1 MTDINLPLI
10 MGAALVAMA
19 SPGPATIAIAST
31 SMTNGRRYGLALAS
45 GVTSGSLFWSLAA
58 ALGMSGVMATNAW
71 LFEILRYCGA
81 AYLLYLAIKSARSA
95 LGSGKEA
102 PAIDTPRRL
111 TLRKTYFKG
120 LAIHLSN
127 PKAILFIGSIYAL
140 GLPRDASVADLAT
153 VVLALGLQSAAICH
167 LYAMLFASTPIV
179 AGYRKM
185 RRALDGLFA
194 MLFGLASIKILTA
207 SINQ

>member
-19 SPGPATIAIAST
+19 SPGPATLAIAST
-31 SMTNGRRYGLALAS
+31 SMANGRRHGLALAS

-58 ALGMSGVMATNAW
+58 ALGMGGVMATNAW

-81 AYLLYLAIKSARSA
+81 AYLLYLALKSARSA
-95 LGSGKEA
+95 LRRGKDA
-102 PAIDTPRRL
+102 PAASAQQRL

-140 GLPRDASVADLAT
+140 GLPRDASIADLAT

-167 LYAMLFASTPIV
+167 LYAVLFASKPIV

-185 RRALDGLFA
+185 RRTLDGLFA
-194 MLFGLASIKILTA
+194 MLFGFASIKILTA